1 MQNQQARHIQ
11 SDIETIRLNYEAR
24 MNLNQYRRDRLV
36 GWSLL
41 TVALGVPVIA
51 AVAVLIFR

>member
-24 MNLNQYRRDRLV
+24 MNLNQYRRNRMI
-36 GWSLL
+36 GWSLVL
-41 TVALGVPVIA
+41 VATVVPAIA
-51 AVAVLIFR
+51 ALVVLL

>member
-11 SDIETIRLNYEAR
+11 SDIDSIRLAYEAR
-24 MNLNQYRRDRLV
+24 MNLNQYRRVRMV

-41 TVALGVPVIA
+41 TVALGVPAIA
-51 AVAVLIFR
+51 AAFVIFFR

>member
-1 MQNQQARHIQ
+1 MQNKTACQIQ
-11 SDIETIRLNYEAR
+11 DDLDTIRLNYQAR

-41 TVALGVPVIA
+41 TVALAVPSIA
-51 AVAVLIFR
+51 AALVIIFR